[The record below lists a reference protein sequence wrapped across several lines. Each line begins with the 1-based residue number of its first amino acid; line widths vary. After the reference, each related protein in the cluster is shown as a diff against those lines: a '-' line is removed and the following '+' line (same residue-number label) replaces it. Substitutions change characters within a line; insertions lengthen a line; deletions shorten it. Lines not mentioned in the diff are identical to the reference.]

1 MKIAYFAWGSLLWD
15 SEGLDL
21 QTPWKKTSIR
31 LPINFSRISDN
42 GKGRLTL
49 VIDNINGISNPI
61 YYALTKN
68 NNLNIAIENLK
79 IREGTIPK
87 YIGYINLKNET
98 SRYSERLTQT
108 DIQKIKKFAL
118 KNKIDAIIWTD
129 LYPNF
134 KNFSTI
140 NALKY
145 IESKKKDELL
155 YEKIIEYIY
164 LCYIHGNI
172 RTPVTKKFL

>member
-1 MKIAYFAWGSLLWD
+1 
-15 SEGLDL
+15 
-21 QTPWKKTSIR
+21 
-31 LPINFSRISDN
+31 
-42 GKGRLTL
+42 

-108 DIQKIKKFAL
+108 DIQKFKKFAL

-129 LYPNF
+129 LHPNF

-145 IESKKKDELL
+145 IESKKKDERL

-172 RTPVTKKFL
+172 RTPITKKFL